1 VICEYLEE
9 CFPQDGQSLAPSDVL
24 GKAKMRTWLR
34 YIEEVPTTAIRY
46 PSFNKLFKD
55 FLNQMDDQEFDRMSS
70 NMPLRKGFYKQFGRE
85 GFSGEQVKESIERLK
100 QTVTRI
106 DAATNTNDYLLGA
119 EPSIADFCVL
129 PTIVR
134 MEDIGLE
141 KVWENNVHFLA
152 WYERMQQ
159 RPSFPTAYYEGAR
172 VSLDVAA
179 L

>member
-1 VICEYLEE
+1 
-9 CFPQDGQSLAPSDVL
+9 
-24 GKAKMRTWLR
+24 
-34 YIEEVPTTAIRY
+34 
-46 PSFNKLFKD
+46 
-55 FLNQMDDQEFDRMSS
+55 
-70 NMPLRKGFYKQFGRE
+70 
-85 GFSGEQVKESIERLK
+85 VKESIERLK